1 MRRFLTMYIIE
12 QKISFRSPDVIL
24 FGLMMPVVVF
34 GIITMIM
41 GNKEA
46 SLELTFIQSSYVSL
60 STVGICCVAFMGI
73 PIMIV

>member
-46 SLELTFIQSSYVSL
+46 S
-60 STVGICCVAFMGI
+60 
-73 PIMIV
+73 

>member
-46 SLELTFIQSSYVSL
+46 SKDLLLFKVPMFHYQQWEYAVWLLWVFL
-60 STVGICCVAFMGI
+60 L
-73 PIMIV
+73 